1 MLIVLMLDQ
10 QLKQSVRQK
19 MMILLHSLHQRQI
32 VEVLESC
39 YYVVEVGG
47 LLGEQWWFEKLIFAF
62 LSGGVLNGVT

>member
-1 MLIVLMLDQ
+1 
-10 QLKQSVRQK
+10 